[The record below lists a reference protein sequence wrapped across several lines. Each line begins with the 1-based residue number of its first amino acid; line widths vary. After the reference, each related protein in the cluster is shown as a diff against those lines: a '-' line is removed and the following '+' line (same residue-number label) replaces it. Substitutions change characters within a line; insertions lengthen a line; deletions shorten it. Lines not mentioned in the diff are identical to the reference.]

1 MQIPAEIDF
10 QGLDASPS
18 IESSVSEH
26 IAELE
31 RRYGRVTA
39 CRVVIKGPGDRH
51 RTGGLY
57 EVNIHLVLPEGRE
70 VSVTRT
76 PSQDE
81 RHAQLIFAIDDAF
94 KRARR
99 QLQDHV
105 RKLQGQIKQHEAV
118 ASGTVVRIDKSGTF
132 GVLETGD
139 GREVYFHRNNVWDDA
154 FDRIAPGTRVT
165 FSEEMG
171 QKGPQASTV
180 RILGKHG
187 LLSLIHI

>member
-31 RRYGRVTA
+31 RRYGRMTA

-118 ASGTVVRIDKSGTF
+118 ASGTVLRIDKSGTF

-139 GREVYFHRNNVWDDA
+139 GREVYFHRNSVWDDA

-187 LLSLIHI
+187 LRV